1 MKPGSSHS
9 KGIKAEIE
17 VIPCKV
23 CSDKSSGVHYG
34 VITCEGCKGFFRRSQ
49 SNASNYL
56 CQKDGKCQIDRL
68 NRNRCQYC
76 RLQKCL
82 ALGMSKEAVKF
93 GRMSKRQRE
102 MVQDEVKYHKK
113 VRSNSSDSGSD
124 SDMSINEMTEPNSL
138 VGAEQLFA
146 DQLLDIT
153 VQVLREDN
161 CDTLANLMLQA
172 QRKAF
177 YSDDLLN
184 MLTST
189 EELHGLTHT
198 NFWEK
203 FAAKMTGTIQQI
215 IEFAKLTPG
224 FNSLDQD
231 DQIMVLKGAGY
242 EMVVMHLL
250 WTSSV
255 LGYRFPNTED
265 LNLDSFTNIDQEVR
279 VLIAATLDVLKMFSN
294 LKLTE
299 REIALL
305 NTVVLF
311 QPDHYGVQDTTELKQ
326 LYNKHI
332 TAFTQLINRTHES
345 SEYAEKTLAHLP
357 YLKTLAA
364 QHFKA
369 LSTFKKLTGDS
380 IEFPALHRELFA
392 TDFTML

>member
-1 MKPGSSHS
+1 MKPGSSHT

-56 CQKDGKCQIDRL
+56 CQKEGRCMIDRIS
-68 NRNRCQYC
+68 RNRCQFC
-76 RLQKCL
+76 RLQKCI

-113 VRSNSSDSGSD
+113 VRSISSDSGSD
-124 SDMSINEMTEPNSL
+124 SEMSINEVDATSINHIEFD
-138 VGAEQLFA
+138 E
-146 DQLLDIT
+146 QLLDIT
-153 VQVLREDN
+153 VQVMREDN
-161 CDTLANLMLQA
+161 CDSLANLMLQA

-177 YSDDLLN
+177 YSDELLD
-184 MLTST
+184 MMTSR
-189 EELHGLTHT
+189 EELRGLTQA

-203 FAAKMTGTIQQI
+203 VAAKMTSTIQQI

-224 FNSLDQD
+224 FDSLSQD

-255 LGYRFPNTED
+255 LGFRFPDTED
-265 LNLDSFTNIDQEVR
+265 MDIDSLSNIDEESR
-279 VLIAATLDVLKMFSN
+279 ILLKATLEVLRALSN

-305 NTVVLF
+305 NTVILF
-311 QPDHYGVQDTTELKQ
+311 QPEHYGVQDRVELGK
-326 LYNKHI
+326 LYNKHLI
-332 TAFTQLINRTHES
+332 AFTELINRTHES
-345 SEYAEKTLAHLP
+345 VEYAEKTLAHLP
-357 YLKTLAA
+357 CLKILAA
-364 QHFKA
+364 RHMKA
-369 LSTFKKLTGDS
+369 LSTFKRVS
-380 IEFPALHRELFA
+380 NNSVEFPALHRELFA
-392 TDFTML
+392 TEYAA